1 MEEGILFD
9 RSLDDVKGMISHAK
23 LIESDLLPLSQIVR
37 QEQVSQHLPAFI
49 LSLTTLK
56 FVSVGKCFVV
66 TFVG

>member
-37 QEQVSQHLPAFI
+37 QEQVSQYLPAFI
-49 LSLTTLK
+49 FSCEEAALE
-56 FVSVGKCFVV
+56 VQR
-66 TFVG
+66 

>member
-9 RSLDDVKGMISHAK
+9 RSLNDVKGMISHAK

-37 QEQVSQHLPAFI
+37 QEQVSQQLLAFN
-49 LSLTTLK
+49 LK
-56 FVSVGKCFVV
+56 FISVGKCFVV